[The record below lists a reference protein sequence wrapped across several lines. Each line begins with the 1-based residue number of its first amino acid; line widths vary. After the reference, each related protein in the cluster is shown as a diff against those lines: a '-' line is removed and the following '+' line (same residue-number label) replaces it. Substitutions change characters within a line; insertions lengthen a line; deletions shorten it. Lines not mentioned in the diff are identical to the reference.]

1 MRRRLA
7 ALLLLVAASAAP
19 ALAVPLALAWGVVG
33 EPAVEGALTPGRV
46 AEHLEFL
53 QAHGWQAIRLRDLA
67 AGDAAAP
74 TVVLSFDDPASAA
87 RYVLPLLELYR
98 EPAVVTVGAA
108 QGRDPALAPTLAL
121 LAHSPWIELV
131 PRVDAAAD
139 ALAPRPLSCGSP
151 TTATASEEA
160 ALSALRAGLAA
171 QLDRLREVTGV
182 APAAVAWAPGTWSGP
197 AEAVAASLGLS
208 IDLPTFTTIPP
219 QLAPPRVARYAMP
232 AWAGVWADA
241 QAGARWDPDQHPV
254 RFVEVDAAWL
264 CAGGDPEARLRR
276 VVDVVRRLALNGVR
290 IRPGDGSGAWFPT
303 TAAPMRGNVV
313 GALARALRGAGVSA
327 LAVDVPATGDPGR
340 DVALAGDLA
349 RAVDLDVAVL
359 PAGAREGERLGEA
372 ILYAR
377 PAARLAWAPAAAPP
391 ARGFRLAPLAPEQ
404 RESRGTTVAAAG
416 VRGADR
422 EATDLAIAGWEW
434 IGLPIELAE
443 AGLRGSLESLDAFA
457 LPMAGKQTDP

>member
-1 MRRRLA
+1 MRRRVL
-7 ALLLLVAASAAP
+7 ALLLLVAASVAP
-19 ALAVPLALAWGVVG
+19 ALAAPLGLAWGTVG

-67 AGDAAAP
+67 AGDAAAQS
-74 TVVLSFDDPASAA
+74 VVLSFDDPASAA

-108 QGRDPALAPTLAL
+108 QGRDPALASTLAL
-121 LAHSPWIELV
+121 LARSPWIELV
-131 PRVDAAAD
+131 PRVDVAPD
-139 ALAPRPLSCGSP
+139 ALAPSPLICGSP
-151 TTATASEEA
+151 TAATASEEA

-171 QLDRLREVTGV
+171 QIDRLREVGV

-208 IDLPTFTTIPP
+208 IHLPTFTTMPP
-219 QLAPPRVARYAMP
+219 RLAPPRVARYAMP
-232 AWAGVWADA
+232 AWAGVWAVA

-276 VVDVVRRLALNGVR
+276 VVDVVRRLALNGAR
-290 IRPGDGSGAWFPT
+290 IRPGDGAGAWFPT
-303 TAAPMRGNVV
+303 TAAPMRGDVV
-313 GALARALRGAGVSA
+313 GALARALRGAGVST
-327 LAVDVPATGDPGR
+327 LAVDVPATGDAGR

-372 ILYAR
+372 VLYAR
-377 PAARLAWAPAAAPP
+377 PAARLAWALATGPP
-391 ARGFRLAPLAPEQ
+391 ARGFRLAPSAAEQ
-404 RESRGTTVAAAG
+404 QESRGTTVAAAS
-416 VRGADR
+416 VTGADR
-422 EATDLAIAGWEW
+422 EATDLAIGGWEW